1 MPTRKKEEEDLI
13 PNYSV
18 QFSLNVSEFPV
29 FRTFKKSYK
38 HFFQRVCLKENFCFE
53 LNCWI
58 FVSLFFLLF
67 FLLFFFFSAVREGIQ
82 LGSMQVSS

>member
-1 MPTRKKEEEDLI
+1 MPTRKKEEADLI

-38 HFFQRVCLKENFCFE
+38 HVFQCVCLLKPVLQHLPFNVAG
-53 LNCWI
+53 LTS
-58 FVSLFFLLF
+58 VKPLFWLIIYHLV
-67 FLLFFFFSAVREGIQ
+67 L
-82 LGSMQVSS
+82 